1 MYGIAIVNGYSGIGT
16 RQAARLREEFG
27 ALGTRL
33 DVFPNLLGAEYPASD
48 FVMFLDKDV
57 RLAAEFEKS
66 ARVFNSSD
74 TIRICEDKALTYS
87 AVCGEGVEI
96 PTTLYAP
103 LCYSDLS
110 KMPKRVSEEADTVI
124 QILGL
129 PLIFKLNVGSLGI
142 GTRLIGSKKELEAA
156 MVEFA
161 CVPHHYQEFVKSSAG
176 TDIRVAVIG
185 GKAIASMRRRN
196 SSGFLSNLAAG
207 GTAEVYDA
215 PEAFLHM
222 AELAAARIGA
232 DYCGVDL
239 LEGEDGSPIL
249 LEVNSNAFFEGIERV
264 GGVNVAG
271 AYARYVLEMS
281 ATGRGK

>member
-57 RLAAEFEKS
+57 RLAAEFEKN

-207 GTAEVYDA
+207 GAAEVYDA

>member
-16 RQAARLREEFG
+16 RQAERLREEFG

-33 DVFPNLLGAEYPASD
+33 DVFPNLLGMEYPASD

-57 RLAAEFEKS
+57 RLAAELEKKV
-66 ARVFNSSD
+66 RVFNSSD

-96 PTTLYAP
+96 PATLYAP

-110 KMPKRVSEEADTVI
+110 KMPKKVSEEADTVI
-124 QILGL
+124 QKLGL

-142 GTRLIGSKKELEAA
+142 GTRLIGSKEELEAA

-161 CVPHHYQEFVKSSAG
+161 YVPHHYQEFVKSSAG
-176 TDIRVAVIG
+176 TDIRVVVIG
-185 GKAIASMRRRN
+185 GEAIASMRRRN
-196 SSGFLSNLAAG
+196 ASGFLSNLAAG
-207 GTAEVYDA
+207 GVAEAYAA
-215 PEAFLHM
+215 PEAYLRM
-222 AELAAARIGA
+222 AELAAARVGA

-239 LEGEDGSPIL
+239 MEREDGSPIL

-271 AYARYVLEMS
+271 AYARYVLEAS

>member
-57 RLAAEFEKS
+57 RLAAEFEKN

-110 KMPKRVSEEADTVI
+110 KMPKRVSEEAETVI

-207 GTAEVYDA
+207 GAAEVYDA